1 MIVIDP
7 SKGGTDSGNV
17 GNGLVEKDYTL
28 LISEYIYDRLK
39 NLGADVKIIRE
50 TDEIDWISFHD
61 FKIFIRHFNM
71 PTLILIFR

>member
-50 TDEIDWISFHD
+50 TDEYISD
-61 FKIFIRHFNM
+61 DDRVQRIKNAYGDNSKVVA
-71 PTLILIFR
+71 